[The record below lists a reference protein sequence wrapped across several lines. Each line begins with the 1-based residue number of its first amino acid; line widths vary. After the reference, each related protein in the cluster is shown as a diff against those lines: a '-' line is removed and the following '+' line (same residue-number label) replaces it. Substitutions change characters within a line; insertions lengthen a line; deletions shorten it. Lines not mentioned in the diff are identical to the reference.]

1 MTDYTKEQI
10 ESQVE
15 AVIAKIT
22 KALDTN
28 YYDTL
33 PDGATSKIS
42 VLQNNIAFIDAAKQI
57 YADLGID
64 WTAADAARQRAS
76 DALA

>member
-28 YYDTL
+28 YYDTI

-42 VLQNNIAFIDAAKQI
+42 VLQNNIAYIDAAKQI

>member
-28 YYDTL
+28 YYDTI

-42 VLQNNIAFIDAAKQI
+42 VLQNNIAYIDAAKQI

-64 WTAADAARQRAS
+64 WTAADAARQRAN
-76 DALA
+76 DALD

>member
-28 YYDTL
+28 YYDTI
-33 PDGATSKIS
+33 PDGAASKIR
-42 VLQNNIAFIDAAKQI
+42 VLQNNIAFVDAVKQT

-76 DALA
+76 DALD

>member
-1 MTDYTKEQI
+1 MTDYTREQI
-10 ESQVE
+10 ESQV
-15 AVIAKIT
+15 ADVVAKIT

-28 YYDTL
+28 YYDTI
-33 PDGATSKIS
+33 PDGASSKIS

-57 YADLGID
+57 YADLGVD

>member
-1 MTDYTKEQI
+1 MTDYTKEQV